1 MVWLAIG
8 LFLFLLLI
16 IFVARLS
23 LGRSERAA
31 EEALMTAE
39 WLLAAG
45 KEAEAVDRFCAALE
59 RAVEAPETEVRIVR
73 RLREIYSR
81 RGIPH
86 QLDDIQKLTA
96 IYTELLEGR
105 SSNQKMQQA
114 IENQKL
120 KLELIK
126 KLPRLT

>member
-1 MVWLAIG
+1 MLEFAIA
-8 LFLFLLLI
+8 LIFVFLLI
-16 IFVARLS
+16 AFGRLY
-23 LGRSERAA
+23 LERNKRAA

-45 KEAEAVDRFCAALE
+45 KEVQAVDRFCAALE
-59 RAVEAPETEVRIVR
+59 RGVEAPETEVRIVR

-96 IYTELLEGR
+96 MYTELLGGP